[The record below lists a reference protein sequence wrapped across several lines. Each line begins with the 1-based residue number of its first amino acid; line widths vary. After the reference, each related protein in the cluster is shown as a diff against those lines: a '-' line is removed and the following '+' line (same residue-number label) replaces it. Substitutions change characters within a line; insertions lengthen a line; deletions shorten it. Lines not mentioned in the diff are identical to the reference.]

1 MKLHIVLLLDFRLT
15 VLFGFDEDLTRTIVI
30 PSTYVDVCVFA
41 GFSNLK
47 EINIP
52 PLVTS
57 ISSLRYRSKI
67 SGLGGLE
74 KITISCSYNVLSSCD
89 NGLFEDCPN
98 DLKIYIDSSS
108 IVDKI
113 YEGDEKMGQILKRC

>member
-15 VLFGFDEDLTRTIVI
+15 VLFGFDKDLTRTIVI
-30 PSTYVDVCVFA
+30 PSTYVDFCVFA

-67 SGLGGLE
+67 S
-74 KITISCSYNVLSSCD
+74 
-89 NGLFEDCPN
+89 FEDCPN

-113 YEGDEKMGQILKRC
+113 YEGDEKIGQILKRC